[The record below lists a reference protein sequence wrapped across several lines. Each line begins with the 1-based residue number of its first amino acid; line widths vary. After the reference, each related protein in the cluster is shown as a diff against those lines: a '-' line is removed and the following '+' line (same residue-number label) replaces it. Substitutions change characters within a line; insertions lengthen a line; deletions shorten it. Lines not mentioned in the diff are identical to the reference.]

1 MSYCL
6 SQRIGFNEDILDL
19 KQKDKYFKKREKF
32 KFTNLDFSFS
42 DPMTDC
48 EDMKYICVR
57 IERGDNPRTTGDIVY
72 TLRGY
77 PDSNAQTGCTR
88 APECRRSQAQ
98 GSDSV
103 SSGEGLLPCV
113 YRGLPYLHSEKWAV
127 DECTTCACD
136 NASITC
142 VIETCQPTLCDT
154 PIKPEGICCNI
165 CSYSRCYDRW
175 QYL

>member
-6 SQRIGFNEDILDL
+6 SQRIGFKEDILDL
-19 KQKDKYFKKREKF
+19 KQKDKYFTKREEF

-42 DPMTDC
+42 DQMTEC

-57 IERGDNPRTTGDIVY
+57 IERGDNANITDFRDY
-72 TLRGY
+72 TLGGY

-103 SSGEGLLPCV
+103 GIADFSDSLVRIRPGL
-113 YRGLPYLHSEKWAV
+113 
-127 DECTTCACD
+127 
-136 NASITC
+136 
-142 VIETCQPTLCDT
+142 
-154 PIKPEGICCNI
+154 
-165 CSYSRCYDRW
+165 SRTIFS
-175 QYL
+175 L